1 MLFQPSG
8 GGEQFVFWDYAIVL
22 AVRIEHGDIVI
33 GQARVGGGRAGHM
46 TGCVEAGQGDDGPIP
61 LGIDTQQ
68 MHGDQPTLRKPK
80 RHHVTVG
87 GNVVGHPSVDCCGGG
102 IRVVVTIIADRQGI
116 VEPRVV
122 AGVETALTGRRECQR
137 PAQCHEIVIWSD
149 EAHDVRHVFFAGS
162 PSVQAQEQRM
172 RGMLVEAAARGDAV
186 LHGEWLAK
194 TSGHSGG
201 FAADQRLA
209 GIRFFAHTIP
219 I

>member
-1 MLFQPSG
+1 M
-8 GGEQFVFWDYAIVL
+8 
-22 AVRIEHGDIVI
+22 
-33 GQARVGGGRAGHM
+33 
-46 TGCVEAGQGDDGPIP
+46 
-61 LGIDTQQ
+61 
-68 MHGDQPTLRKPK
+68 
-80 RHHVTVG
+80 
-87 GNVVGHPSVDCCGGG
+87 
-102 IRVVVTIIADRQGI
+102 
-116 VEPRVV
+116 EPRVV

-209 GIRFFAHTIP
+209 GIRFFAHTNP